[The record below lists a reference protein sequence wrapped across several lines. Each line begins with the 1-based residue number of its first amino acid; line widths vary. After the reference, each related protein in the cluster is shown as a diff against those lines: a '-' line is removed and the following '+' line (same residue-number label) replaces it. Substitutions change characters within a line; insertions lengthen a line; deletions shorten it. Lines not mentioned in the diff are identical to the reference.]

1 MDIKKALMT
10 PKLLCLQM
18 NNLYSSLSFLLAL
31 TCVRCQQYISV
42 NTFDTPPTQN
52 GDEEFPV
59 DIEFEVNL
67 SLENTDL
74 EFTVFIAFTL
84 PFSRSQ
90 QCVELV
96 DGSFSCENFEVS
108 LNANQQVKKDFLLVG
123 CFTKSFTQTSSFYF
137 ALQMN

>member
-1 MDIKKALMT
+1 MDIKEALMT
-10 PKLLCLQM
+10 FKLLCLQM
-18 NNLYSSLSFLLAL
+18 NNLFSSLSFLLAL

-59 DIEFEVNL
+59 DIEFEVEL
-67 SLENTDL
+67 SGDSNE

-108 LNANQQVKKDFLLVG
+108 LNANQQVKKDFLLVFIS
-123 CFTKSFTQTSSFYF
+123 CI
-137 ALQMN
+137 